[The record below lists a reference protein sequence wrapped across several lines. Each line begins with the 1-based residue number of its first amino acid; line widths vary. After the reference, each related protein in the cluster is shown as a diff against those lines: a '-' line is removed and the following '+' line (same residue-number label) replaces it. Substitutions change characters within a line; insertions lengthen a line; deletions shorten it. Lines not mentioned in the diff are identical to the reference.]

1 MSLFPGYILQNKYR
15 IERLIGEGGFGY
27 VYEATDLLLHR
38 RVAIKSLKPEI
49 SRDTEAFQRF
59 VREAE
64 AASVINHPNV
74 ITVYGVERV
83 NDGYYIVMEYMD
95 GGSLGDRLRASG
107 VLPPDEATRIT
118 LALLDAL
125 AAVHQHG
132 IIHRDIK
139 PSNILFTANG
149 QVKLGDFG
157 IARAPTQ
164 GTYSLTQSGAV
175 LGTVQYMSPEQARG
189 ERVDARSDLYAL
201 GAVLYEMLAGH
212 SYLPFGDNLLQN
224 LEFVKSRLPLPLPPN
239 VPKPLASVVY
249 RALAKPREA
258 RYQSASEMS
267 VALRA
272 SQVAATVRG
281 LSVPSASPQ
290 MPTLPIALAV
300 LMVGVIAILVI
311 TFSLLLIRVQ
321 ANAAIATQNAQTAIA
336 LAATPTLTVTPSR
349 TPTILTP
356 LPTPTYAPFIVVTPT
371 PTPTPAL
378 EPPPRGEVWY
388 DFAGTGIGISRL
400 TEWFKLVEKNDPDY
414 VSKYTDF
421 YNAHPEIHF
430 SLYPNNP
437 NYIAGTLKVKY
448 DELAVMGLAD
458 PNLRTLGPKWL
469 VLKAD
474 ANNTANGL
482 EALEKYINRWVL
494 VRVRWEN
501 ERFRIDPSNFIFVY
515 DPGKGRYEQPLITL
529 TVTPT
534 PLPLFIP
541 TETPTYTPT
550 STATPTRFFPEV
562 LVLRPRDKSRFAQN
576 EAIILQWQAAD
587 YLRPLDEYYVQVS
600 RNYEIEKELVC
611 IIRTRETQV
620 RLPGAECVI

>member
-27 VYEATDLLLHR
+27 VYEATDLLLNR

-64 AASVINHPNV
+64 AASVVNHPNV
-74 ITVYGVERV
+74 VAVYGVERV

-95 GGSLGDRLRASG
+95 GGSLGDRLHASG
-107 VLPPDEATRIT
+107 VLPPGEATRIT

-149 QVKLGDFG
+149 QVKLSDFG

-164 GTYSLTQSGAV
+164 GAYSLTQSGAV
-175 LGTVQYMSPEQARG
+175 LGSVQYMSPEQARG

-212 SYLPFGDNLLQN
+212 PYLPFGDNLLQN
-224 LEFVKSRLPLPLPPN
+224 LEFVKNRLPLPLPLN

-281 LSVPSASPQ
+281 LPVPSASPQ

-311 TFSLLLIRVQ
+311 MFSLLLIRVQ

-336 LAATPTLTVTPSR
+336 LAATPTLTATPSR
-349 TPTILTP
+349 TPTITTP
-356 LPTPTYAPFIVVTPT
+356 LPTPSGIVPPPSIMPTEAISTTTPTPVPLTAPTYTPFIVVTPT
-371 PTPTPAL
+371 PTP
-378 EPPPRGEVWY
+378 EPPPHGEVWY
-388 DFAGTGIGISRL
+388 DFAGTAIGISRL
-400 TEWFKLVEKNDPDY
+400 TELFKLVERNDPDY
-414 VSKYTDF
+414 VSKYIAF
-421 YNAHPEIHF
+421 YNAHPEIHVPW
-430 SLYPNNP
+430 YPNSP
-437 NYIAGTLKVKY
+437 NYIVGTLKVQY
-448 DELAVMGLAD
+448 GELAVMGLGD
-458 PNLRTLGPKWL
+458 PNLRTSGPKWL
-469 VLKAD
+469 VLKVNKDNA
-474 ANNTANGL
+474 TNGL
-482 EALEKYINRWVL
+482 EALQDYANRWVL
-494 VRVRWEN
+494 VRVRWDQ
-501 ERFRIDPSNFIFVY
+501 ERFRIDPPDFIFVY
-515 DPGKGRYEQPLITL
+515 DPGKGRY
-529 TVTPT
+529 
-534 PLPLFIP
+534 
-541 TETPTYTPT
+541 
-550 STATPTRFFPEV
+550 
-562 LVLRPRDKSRFAQN
+562 K
-576 EAIILQWQAAD
+576 QAA
-587 YLRPLDEYYVQVS
+587 
-600 RNYEIEKELVC
+600 EK
-611 IIRTRETQV
+611 
-620 RLPGAECVI
+620 